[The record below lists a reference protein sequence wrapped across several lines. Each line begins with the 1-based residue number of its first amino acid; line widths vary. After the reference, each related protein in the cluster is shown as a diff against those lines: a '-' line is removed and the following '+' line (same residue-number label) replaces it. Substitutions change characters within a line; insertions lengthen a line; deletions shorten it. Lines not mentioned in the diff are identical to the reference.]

1 MIWNKLNLRIT
12 VFYFSVICR
21 FFCIYFYFDDHT
33 FVMNMY
39 KKSNRLLQ
47 AIQLPLTVGAAVY
60 LICEAARILGSVWQG
75 AQSELLVFADEFEH
89 IVPCFF
95 AFFIPY
101 KLCGKKSTRKAL
113 WSLLCF
119 FSYSSAYN
127 AVSAQ
132 RATVFAGIL
141 AGLLFAYIFNALHGA
156 YPWVAAAFLGI
167 VLGVACGYLYDVYEN
182 VLIYVLNII
191 GSRGSV
197 TAFLFGFLN
206 NIFELISPD
215 FKLLVYEK
223 SYGGALFLDGSV
235 VTGAKNIYAASSGAT
250 AVSTFLS
257 GRFIQLFAVPGIA
270 MAIAEVLKD
279 GKKRG
284 FIVLAVC
291 CVLSGNTSILYL
303 YILLESPFLFL
314 SGAFIAGVSYLA
326 ASLLDFSAGFAYSG
340 GAAELIMNFGGNFLL
355 LVVGIVITVLSYFV
369 FRYSIIKY
377 DVSESENLYIPQR
390 LKNVVEAL
398 GGVHN
403 IIRLV
408 DNGIEVRNI
417 KKVNTLKLSGEM
429 KENIFVTDDPE
440 VVALGE
446 YL

>member
-1 MIWNKLNLRIT
+1 
-12 VFYFSVICR
+12 
-21 FFCIYFYFDDHT
+21 
-33 FVMNMY
+33 MY
-39 KKSNRLLQ
+39 KNSNRLLQ
-47 AIQLPLTVGAAVY
+47 AIQLPLIVGAAVY
-60 LICEAARILGSVWQG
+60 LICEATRILGSVWQE
-75 AQSELLVFADEFEH
+75 AQSPLSAFADEFQY

-101 KLCGKKSTRKAL
+101 KFCGKKSTRKAL

-119 FSYSSAYN
+119 FAYGSAYN
-127 AVSAQ
+127 AVSSQ

-141 AGLLFAYIFNALHGA
+141 AGLLFAYIFNALHGV
-156 YPWVAAAFLGI
+156 YPWVVTAFLAL
-167 VLGVACGYLYDVYEN
+167 VLGVACGYIYDVYEN
-182 VLIYVLNII
+182 VFIYVLNVI

-197 TAFLFGFLN
+197 TSFLFGFLN

-235 VTGAKNIYAASSGAT
+235 VTGAKHIYAASSGAT

-257 GRFIQLFAVPGIA
+257 GRFVQLFAVPGIA
-270 MAIAEVLKD
+270 MAIAEVLK
-279 GKKRG
+279 GRKKKG

-291 CVLSGNTSILYL
+291 CFLSGNTSLLYL

-314 SGAFIAGVSYLA
+314 AGAFLAGVSYLA

-340 GAAELIMNFGGNFLL
+340 GFAELIMNFGGNMLL
-355 LVVGIVITVLSYFV
+355 PVVGIVITVLSYFV

-377 DVSESENLYIPQR
+377 DVSESENIYIPPR
-390 LKNVVEAL
+390 LKSVVEAL
-398 GGVHN
+398 GGIHN
-403 IIRLV
+403 IIRLRE
-408 DNGIEVRNI
+408 NGVEVRNI
-417 KKVNTLKLSGEM
+417 KKVNTLKLNGEM
-429 KENIFVTDDPE
+429 KENIFVTDNPE